1 MTSAH
6 LRAFVAGF
14 VTGVVLVAAS
24 AAWAAPPKRCDKLHG
39 RDLVTGRVVLVVRLK
54 LPTIAPRSQNAGVED
69 RTGLFSCRLPNGPV
83 HRLATD
89 GRSYFTGQRNTPVES
104 SAVRIGANAGRFVA
118 VTEGTNTLIGESF
131 LTARV
136 VDATTGQR
144 RYTYLNISA
153 AAAPPSLAPP
163 LRTLLNPTGAVVALF
178 PVVGADGSQTSD
190 RLVAFTSPKGQV
202 LDAANDGSIPAASIT
217 LAGNVVTWTDAGVTK
232 SATVVS

>member
-1 MTSAH
+1 M
-6 LRAFVAGF
+6 
-14 VTGVVLVAAS
+14 
-24 AAWAAPPKRCDKLHG
+24 
-39 RDLVTGRVVLVVRLK
+39 VRLK
-54 LPTIAPRSQNAGVED
+54 LPTIAPTSQNAGIEG

-104 SAVRIGANAGRFVA
+104 SLVTIIASAGRLVA

-136 VDATTGQR
+136 IDATTGQR

-163 LRTLLNPTGAVVALF
+163 LRTLLNPTGTVVALF
-178 PVVGADGSQTSD
+178 PLVGADGSQKTD
-190 RLVAFTSPKGQV
+190 RLVAFTNAKGQV
-202 LDAANDGSIPAASIT
+202 LDTANDGSIPAASIA
-217 LAGNVVTWTDAGVTK
+217 LAGNVVTWTDSGVVK
-232 SATVVS
+232 SATAGS